1 MEGRSPEDP
10 ASPSGYKSP
19 EARFLI
25 SLLQTA
31 LIPHRDPRHTHTR
44 ISHANLHWPTSSEF
58 SGQG

>member
-31 LIPHRDPRHTHTR
+31 LIPHRDPRHTHQ
-44 ISHANLHWPTSSEF
+44 NF
-58 SGQG
+58 SC